1 MENKLEQF
9 IIFTFYNLK
18 RHGDEPSVEALYKEV
33 KNSLEK
39 VKDVSVPNLS
49 EFKKMFEELKNRG
62 FI

>member
-1 MENKLEQF
+1 MESKLEQF

-18 RHGDEPSVEALYKEV
+18 RHGDEPSLEELYKEV

-39 VKDVSVPNLS
+39 VKDVSVPSLS
-49 EFKKMFEELKNRG
+49 EFKKIFEDLKNKG